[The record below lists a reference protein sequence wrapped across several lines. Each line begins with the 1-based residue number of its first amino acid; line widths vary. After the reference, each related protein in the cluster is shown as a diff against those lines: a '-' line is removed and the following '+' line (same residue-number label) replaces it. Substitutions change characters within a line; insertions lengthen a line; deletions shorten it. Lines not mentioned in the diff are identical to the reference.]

1 MYRTT
6 RSPMMQ
12 PLVNSGMG
20 MAPFFKVTVFEQE
33 HFQGKCLEFTSE
45 CCNIQDCGLDNIRS
59 IRVESGAW
67 VGFEHHD
74 FQGQQFILERGEYP
88 HWDAYSG
95 SLSYHVERL
104 MSLRPIFCA
113 SHQSS
118 RMLIF
123 EKENFMGRSSEICD
137 DYPSLQ
143 AMGWMMPEDTQRDS
157 DEDCLQTPLSHR
169 GLHQSHRLSAYDN
182 VAPSSLSL
190 PADTSIWTS
199 FEISLAEP
207 KGSEKAV
214 ILEQGKESPTE
225 VKDSTSTL
233 DNTASGTEDDITGTN
248 EGLANMLTDLKQE
261 LKKQRTSYETCI
273 QKLEESCSKYQSQV
287 NRLEEEL
294 DQEKKK
300 FQMLEIRHRNSE
312 RAHQDAENRN
322 NLLQKE
328 MEEFFKTLGDLTTGA
343 TRTT

>member
-1 MYRTT
+1 MGCAELAAGEGQQRPAGTQSEPGGAPPCLRRPLSQTDGAHGPSKGRGRAPAPDRRYKTEAPGPPQALREAGGVKMYRTT

-45 CCNIQDCGLDNIRS
+45 CCNIQECGLDNIRS

-104 MSLRPIFCA
+104 MSLRPIYCA

-118 RMLIF
+118 RMIIF
-123 EKENFMGRSSEICD
+123 EKENFMGRSVEICD

-143 AMGWMMPEDTQRDS
+143 AMGWMMPEVGSMHVQCGSPVHHGVRETLAETRGQHWSTSWSSHCERHSGDYQHWRNWGS
-157 DEDCLQTPLSHR
+157 HCQTPQI
-169 GLHQSHRLSAYDN
+169 QSIR
-182 VAPSSLSL
+182 
-190 PADTSIWTS
+190 
-199 FEISLAEP
+199 
-207 KGSEKAV
+207 
-214 ILEQGKESPTE
+214 
-225 VKDSTSTL
+225 
-233 DNTASGTEDDITGTN
+233 
-248 EGLANMLTDLKQE
+248 
-261 LKKQRTSYETCI
+261 RI
-273 QKLEESCSKYQSQV
+273 Q
-287 NRLEEEL
+287 
-294 DQEKKK
+294 
-300 FQMLEIRHRNSE
+300 H
-312 RAHQDAENRN
+312 
-322 NLLQKE
+322 
-328 MEEFFKTLGDLTTGA
+328 
-343 TRTT
+343 

>member
-104 MSLRPIFCA
+104 MSLRPIYCA

-118 RMLIF
+118 RMVIF
-123 EKENFMGRSSEICD
+123 EKENFMGRSVEICD

-143 AMGWMMPEDTQRDS
+143 AMGWMMPEVGSMHVQCGAFVCYQHPGYRGQQYIMECERHSGDYQHWRNWGS
-157 DEDCLQTPLSHR
+157 HCQTPQI
-169 GLHQSHRLSAYDN
+169 QSIR
-182 VAPSSLSL
+182 
-190 PADTSIWTS
+190 
-199 FEISLAEP
+199 
-207 KGSEKAV
+207 
-214 ILEQGKESPTE
+214 
-225 VKDSTSTL
+225 
-233 DNTASGTEDDITGTN
+233 
-248 EGLANMLTDLKQE
+248 
-261 LKKQRTSYETCI
+261 RI
-273 QKLEESCSKYQSQV
+273 Q
-287 NRLEEEL
+287 
-294 DQEKKK
+294 
-300 FQMLEIRHRNSE
+300 H
-312 RAHQDAENRN
+312 
-322 NLLQKE
+322 
-328 MEEFFKTLGDLTTGA
+328 
-343 TRTT
+343 

>member
-45 CCNIQDCGLDNIRS
+45 CCNIQECGLDNIRS

-104 MSLRPIFCA
+104 MSLRPICCA
-113 SHQSS
+113 SHKSS
-118 RMLIF
+118 RMIIF
-123 EKENFMGRSSEICD
+123 EKENFMGRSVDICD

-143 AMGWMMPEDTQRDS
+143 AMGWMMPEVGSMHVQCGAFVCYQFPGYRGQQYIMECERHSGDYQHWKNWGS
-157 DEDCLQTPLSHR
+157 HCQTPQI
-169 GLHQSHRLSAYDN
+169 QSIR
-182 VAPSSLSL
+182 
-190 PADTSIWTS
+190 
-199 FEISLAEP
+199 
-207 KGSEKAV
+207 
-214 ILEQGKESPTE
+214 
-225 VKDSTSTL
+225 
-233 DNTASGTEDDITGTN
+233 
-248 EGLANMLTDLKQE
+248 
-261 LKKQRTSYETCI
+261 RI
-273 QKLEESCSKYQSQV
+273 Q
-287 NRLEEEL
+287 
-294 DQEKKK
+294 
-300 FQMLEIRHRNSE
+300 H
-312 RAHQDAENRN
+312 
-322 NLLQKE
+322 
-328 MEEFFKTLGDLTTGA
+328 
-343 TRTT
+343 